1 MRHENLGSFKTSQVN
16 LRDGILAPHRS
27 SPQLIGLGRLLAPH
41 RGDQPVN
48 PQPWRQVL
56 DQRGEDGAVGPV
68 QPGPRTRP
76 AQHGDL
82 MPQHEQLR
90 ILGCGG
96 PAEQDQPAAEPH
108 EDETEKAHRHES
120 S

>member
-1 MRHENLGSFKTSQVN
+1 VKHQVSGYEESFGTAQGPIPSDQAAVPPQ
-16 LRDGILAPHRS
+16 DGTW
-27 SPQLIGLGRLLAPH
+27 
-41 RGDQPVN
+41 GDQPVN

>member
-1 MRHENLGSFKTSQVN
+1 MPRPSVIVARVRHENVGWLKMLQVN
-16 LRDGILAPHRS
+16 LRDGVLAPH
-27 SPQLIGLGRLLAPH
+27 G
-41 RGDQPVN
+41 GDQPVN

-56 DQRGEDGAVGPV
+56 DQRGEDRAVGPV

-82 MPQHEQLR
+82 MQQHEQLR
-90 ILGCGG
+90 ILGCRG
-96 PAEQDQPAAEPH
+96 PAKQDQPAAETH
-108 EDETEKAHRHES
+108 EDEIEKAYRHES

>member
-1 MRHENLGSFKTSQVN
+1 MKRVLARHKAHFLVTRRRYPRRTVPG
-16 LRDGILAPHRS
+16 
-27 SPQLIGLGRLLAPH
+27 
-41 RGDQPVN
+41 GDQPVN
-48 PQPWRQVL
+48 PHPWRQVL

-108 EDETEKAHRHES
+108 EDEIEKAHRHES